1 MLGFQTEFLMVKGFK
16 KILLQHW
23 CADLED
29 NMLIC
34 LVHDSAIMDS
44 QMKLS
49 IPNNDFMQLL
59 PIERAQL
66 VHDDSIHVIPNTSLH
81 EYQNILELSLNS
93 GCLSVRVLHN
103 QEIIT
108 VSGVVVIARVSHVL

>member
-1 MLGFQTEFLMVKGFK
+1 MVKGFK

-93 GCLSVRVLHN
+93 GCLSVRV
-103 QEIIT
+103 
-108 VSGVVVIARVSHVL
+108 

>member
-1 MLGFQTEFLMVKGFK
+1 MVKGLK

-49 IPNNDFMQLL
+49 IPNSDFMQLL

-66 VHDDSIHVIPNTSLH
+66 VHDDSIQVIPNTSLH

-93 GCLSVRVLHN
+93 GCLSVRV
-103 QEIIT
+103 
-108 VSGVVVIARVSHVL
+108 